1 MLYYNEDIIAN
12 LTDKEINEAY
22 YYQKQ
27 NHDMEDVINYI
38 QFNYNGK
45 YNKVQR
51 HADRKCLNNV
61 VERYQNINFDQEDI
75 ACALEDTLVYRECT
89 PSDEATR
96 IDRIAFSDDRAIWT
110 YYNQDGC
117 DGEGQFVEILV
128 TREDYKA
135 ALDAKH
141 LAEDEN
147 RSGISAF
154 TDYLYT
160 NCDTCLIDKGTQRFD
175 NYDKFFVEDDEGEKI
190 IRNTNP
196 EKLFR
201 ALRTSFSPET
211 QKRLFV
217 DMDGTLARFHDEVQ
231 YLERMFEKDF
241 FRNLKPF
248 EEIVEGIKT
257 FKDNNPDVEV
267 FILSAAVSGEPPYC
281 RAEKHAWLDEHLPC
295 IDRDHRIF
303 TRVGEPKSK
312 YIPGGISLND
322 FLLDD
327 YNVGLE
333 QWVADGGRAI
343 KAKNNINH
351 KGLNGELWRGSLV
364 DILQPPQDICD
375 ALERELLSPPKK
387 EVKKSYARTL

>member
-1 MLYYNEDIIAN
+1 MLYYNEDVIAN
-12 LTDKEINEAY
+12 LSENEISNAY
-22 YYQKQ
+22 RYQQ
-27 NHDMEDVINYI
+27 QVYDVEDVKSYIRHNYT
-38 QFNYNGK
+38 GK
-45 YNKVQR
+45 YNKSELL
-51 HADRKCLNNV
+51 ADDNFISAV
-61 VERYQNINFDQEDI
+61 VDKYQNINIDAEDI
-75 ACALEDTLVYRECT
+75 ACAIEDTLIYRERT
-89 PSDEATR
+89 PSAAIAN
-96 IDRIAFSDDRAIWT
+96 IDRLEVKDNNVLWT
-110 YYNQDGC
+110 HYNPDGAN
-117 DGEGQFVEILV
+117 GEGQFVEILV
-128 TREDYKA
+128 TREDYQA
-135 ALDAKH
+135 ALKAKH
-141 LAEDEN
+141 LAEYEN
-147 RSGISAF
+147 RSAITAF
-154 TDYLYT
+154 TEYLYT

-175 NYDKFFVEDDEGEKI
+175 NYDKFFLDDDEGEKI

-201 ALRTSFSPET
+201 ALRASFEPET

-217 DMDGTLARFHDEVQ
+217 DMDGTLARFHDEAQ

-281 RAEKHAWLDEHLPC
+281 RSEKHAWLDEHLPC

-364 DILQPPQDICD
+364 DILQKPQDICD
-375 ALERELLSPPKK
+375 ALEKELLSPPNK
-387 EVKKSYARTL
+387 EVRKSYARTL

>member
-1 MLYYNEDIIAN
+1 MLYYNEDVIAN

-38 QFNYNGK
+38 QFNYSGE
-45 YNKVQR
+45 YNKVQLL
-51 HADRKCLNNV
+51 ADRDFLNAV
-61 VERYQNINFDQEDI
+61 VERYREICFEREDI
-75 ACALEDTLVYRECT
+75 ACALEDVLYRERT

-96 IDRIAFSDDRAIWT
+96 IDRVAFSDDRATWT

-117 DGEGQFVEILV
+117 DGEGQFVEVLV
-128 TREDYKA
+128 TREDYQS
-135 ALDAKH
+135 ALDVKH
-141 LAEDEN
+141 RAEDEN
-147 RSGISAF
+147 GDGITAF

-160 NCDTCLIDKGTQRFD
+160 NCDTYLADKGTQCFD
-175 NYDKFFVEDDEGEKI
+175 NYDRLFVEDEEGEKI
-190 IRNTNP
+190 IRNTSP

-201 ALRTSFSPET
+201 ALRASFEPET

-217 DMDGTLARFHDEVQ
+217 DMDGTLARFHDEAQ

-248 EEIVEGIKT
+248 EEIVEAIKT

-281 RAEKHAWLDEHLPC
+281 RSEKHAWLDEHLPC

-351 KGLNGELWRGSLV
+351 KGLNGALWRGSLV
-364 DILQPPQDICD
+364 DILQKPQDICD

-387 EVKKSYARTL
+387 EVKKSYARTV